1 MCLPTAALSKEL
13 LAFPSVRIDTIL
25 KVMLCAGAD
34 PNSFSQVLN
43 FGFRGVGALPLY
55 AVSKRVHCNFKS
67 SMISSGADVDAVDA
81 TGSGADVDA
90 VDANGLTSPM
100 LAVAN
105 GQSKAA

>member
-1 MCLPTAALSKEL
+1 MCLPTAALNKEL

-25 KVMLCAGAD
+25 KVMLRAGAD

-55 AVSKRVHCNFKS
+55 AASKRVRCNVMPS
-67 SMISSGADVDAVDA
+67 LIS
-81 TGSGADVDA
+81 SGADVDA